1 MSVLDSNQHSIPQVV
16 PEHHLI
22 HQNAKDPNTPSS
34 KDNQFKVHK
43 MTNEEI
49 KKVPPG
55 ELDEL
60 KSTETDPAKAI
71 WEKNQWGESVSK
83 FVLQKTCPV
92 FFGIITEIERT
103 EYTHLELEGF
113 LFKPTFSKITRKK
126 AFAKGGG
133 AGGTPAYLNEIRIE
147 TVDVINE
154 FLKLPDNS
162 GKWRALGQ
170 WQVVGTGDDAKI
182 MVGIFK

>member
-1 MSVLDSNQHSIPQVV
+1 MSVLNSNEHNLPQTV

-22 HQNAKDPNTPSS
+22 HQNSAPGTS
-34 KDNQFKVHK
+34 KDGKFKVHK
-43 MTNEEI
+43 MTNDEL
-49 KKVPPG
+49 KKIPPG
-55 ELDEL
+55 EIEEL

-71 WEKNQWGESVSK
+71 WEVNTWGESVSK

-92 FFGIITEIERT
+92 FYGIILELERT

-126 AFAKGGG
+126 SYAKAGGG
-133 AGGTPAYLNEIRIE
+133 TGPTPLYVNEIKIE
-147 TVDVINE
+147 PVDVINT
-154 FLKLPDNS
+154 FLKLPDNQ
-162 GKWRALGQ
+162 GKWRQLGQ